1 MRKARG
7 LRSATRGFGVKEMK
21 RFGIRFAVVFAAG
34 VLGLAIL
41 AQPGRLMA
49 QASIHGHVVNA
60 LGQVFPNGEVKLTK
74 DHNPSASSKYEYTF
88 PIDASGDYKGTDIA
102 AGTYV
107 AVAFQQGVT
116 QDFIQAALV
125 AGQDKQV
132 DFDMTRKEYIDKLSP
147 AEKDQIEQLKKQ
159 NSEAVAANAKIGN
172 LNNLLKAARAAN
184 TAGNYDVAYKDMTDA
199 TAAKPDE
206 PILWDVMGD
215 AQLGQAN
222 VAAKAAHDAKATD
235 ATVPDKYQ
243 AAVTSY
249 QKALDLNAK
258 AAKPSTEVVYA
269 ANNQLGQALGKIGK
283 TKESADAFDA
293 AAKADPTKAASAY
306 YNEAA
311 ILFNANDIDGAAAAA
326 DKAIAA
332 DPTKAD
338 AYFIKGQALV
348 QKVTVDPKTN
358 VVTAPP
364 ECVAAYQKYLELAPT
379 GPHAQD
385 VKDVLAGI
393 GVKIDTSY
401 RAAPAKK
408 K

>member
-159 NSEAVAANAKIGN
+159 NSEAVAECQDREPEQSAEGG
-172 LNNLLKAARAAN
+172 AR
-184 TAGNYDVAYKDMTDA
+184 G
-199 TAAKPDE
+199 E
-206 PILWDVMGD
+206 HGG
-215 AQLGQAN
+215 QLRCGIQGHDRCDGGQA
-222 VAAKAAHDAKATD
+222 
-235 ATVPDKYQ
+235 
-243 AAVTSY
+243 
-249 QKALDLNAK
+249 
-258 AAKPSTEVVYA
+258 
-269 ANNQLGQALGKIGK
+269 GR
-283 TKESADAFDA
+283 ADSVGRNGRRA
-293 AAKADPTKAASAY
+293 
-306 YNEAA
+306 
-311 ILFNANDIDGAAAAA
+311 
-326 DKAIAA
+326 
-332 DPTKAD
+332 
-338 AYFIKGQALV
+338 
-348 QKVTVDPKTN
+348 
-358 VVTAPP
+358 
-364 ECVAAYQKYLELAPT
+364 T
-379 GPHAQD
+379 GPGKCGSEGSA
-385 VKDVLAGI
+385 
-393 GVKIDTSY
+393 
-401 RAAPAKK
+401 
-408 K
+408 